1 MFCYGDSEDDVEPNS
16 CLFCS
21 HLNTRCSQQ
30 HEKQRKEVRYL
41 AKRCILYN
49 GIRPDIS
56 WAAWPLTFRW
66 PTLKYLPG
74 CPPHPSLL
82 NTPLSLPPLFQPSPS
97 LPAPTALVAPTVR
110 TSTTWL
116 CLPRSYADARNR
128 TCNTSSRKSEVK
140 ITSKYLIIRV
150 KAHPFFNS

>member
-1 MFCYGDSEDDVEPNS
+1 MTQTTYVLSGYLHV
-16 CLFCS
+16 LLWRLRRRLWTYIFCS

-30 HEKQRKEVRYL
+30 HEKQVRYL

-49 GIRPDIS
+49 GTRPDIS

-66 PTLKYLPG
+66 PTLKYLQG

-82 NTPLSLPPLFQPSPS
+82 NTPLPLAPLFQPSPS

-110 TSTTWL
+110 TSINLFTTFVRWHEETNL
-116 CLPRSYADARNR
+116 LHFLSQIWGEN
-128 TCNTSSRKSEVK
+128 NE
-140 ITSKYLIIRV
+140 
-150 KAHPFFNS
+150 